1 MQQALN
7 PVNTGVLSANQQER
21 ELIPAQA
28 AKAILIID
36 HLHEARGGLLQQQV
50 AHGMP
55 EAIVDLLESVDIQNQ
70 YGQALL
76 SVDRLLQALVEQHPV
91 RQTGD
96 HVIMGQA
103 LQLRLGLLEFAVA
116 QVDQVVAAVEL
127 GDKDTEQPGTGQ
139 CKQEQG

>member
-1 MQQALN
+1 
-7 PVNTGVLSANQQER
+7 
-21 ELIPAQA
+21 
-28 AKAILIID
+28 
-36 HLHEARGGLLQQQV
+36 
-50 AHGMP
+50 MP

-91 RQTGD
+91 RQTSD

-103 LQLRLGLLEFAVA
+103 LQLRLGLFEFAVA

-127 GDKDTEQPGTGQ
+127 GDKDTAQPGTGQ